1 MPTFKYTIKHKNRH
15 KMGKLQYD
23 ERQFK
28 LTLPK
33 KLLEALGWKK
43 GDEINIQLGS
53 QGEIILNNA
62 TTNEKREQTEKI
74 DYAR

>member
-1 MPTFKYTIKHKNRH
+1 
-15 KMGKLQYD
+15 MGKLQYD

-43 GDEINIQLGS
+43 GDKIIIQLGS

-62 TTNEKREQTEKI
+62 STTEKKDETGKI
-74 DYAR
+74 EYAR